1 MPPSVESNACTPTT
15 APTTLA
21 CWRSTANLGSFRE
34 SRSSF
39 SRRHCDRR
47 PERSRTPGDNVSGMS
62 AITQAE
68 EANLQLDTQGFAI
81 VVEGLRKRYGNLVA
95 VDGISF
101 RVKEREIFGL
111 LGPNGAGKTTTV
123 EILEGLRQ
131 ADAGR
136 AVVAGID
143 VFKAPQ
149 KVKSRIGV
157 QLQASAFFD
166 YLTLA
171 ELIDMFAALYERPID
186 AGALLRRVGL
196 EEKATSRVKTL
207 SGGQK
212 PRFSIATALVNEPRV
227 LFLDEPT
234 TGLDPQ
240 ARRNLWEL
248 AQAIRQDG
256 RTIVL
261 TTHYMDEAETLC
273 DRVAVMD
280 RGKIIAMDTPATLVG
295 NLLAKGDR
303 DVVVVL
309 PASLGQGPVA
319 LPAFY
324 NAGKPQESSAA
335 LAIMSRFVDEASFQY
350 AHIQPSFTLNAQ
362 PVNSRN
368 LSYIDFLVPGV
379 IAMSIM
385 QTGLFSVA
393 FSFVAY
399 KQQGILR
406 RLMATPMRVPDFLM
420 SRIVTYLVMAV
431 VQMAILIVLGLLL
444 YHLHFIGNIA
454 YLIIVGFIPA
464 AIFMAVRFTISGFA
478 RVARAGAAR
487 ATLISVG

>member
-1 MPPSVESNACTPTT
+1 
-15 APTTLA
+15 
-21 CWRSTANLGSFRE
+21 
-34 SRSSF
+34 
-39 SRRHCDRR
+39 
-47 PERSRTPGDNVSGMS
+47 MS

-166 YLTLA
+166 YLNLV
-171 ELIDMFAALYERPID
+171 ELIEMFAALYERPID
-186 AGALLRRVGL
+186 ARVLLTRVGL
-196 EEKATSRVKTL
+196 EDKASSRVKTL

-212 PRFSIATALVNEPRV
+212 QRFSIATALVNEPRV

-295 NLLAKGDR
+295 NLLAKGFR
-303 DVVVVL
+303 RRQVEREANLEDV
-309 PASLGQGPVA
+309 
-319 LPAFY
+319 
-324 NAGKPQESSAA
+324 
-335 LAIMSRFVDEASFQY
+335 
-350 AHIQPSFTLNAQ
+350 
-362 PVNSRN
+362 
-368 LSYIDFLVPGV
+368 FLDL
-379 IAMSIM
+379 
-385 QTGLFSVA
+385 TGHE
-393 FSFVAY
+393 
-399 KQQGILR
+399 LR
-406 RLMATPMRVPDFLM
+406 E
-420 SRIVTYLVMAV
+420 
-431 VQMAILIVLGLLL
+431 G
-444 YHLHFIGNIA
+444 
-454 YLIIVGFIPA
+454 
-464 AIFMAVRFTISGFA
+464 
-478 RVARAGAAR
+478 
-487 ATLISVG
+487 